1 MRAMHINSDRYNSPW
16 SGNQGQEYYKRY
28 TKKNQ
33 EAVPAAE
40 ETKEQ
45 EATDASGSE
54 TDKTCREQ
62 ILEKMAEMAKNVK
75 EGTVEPKFQIGAMAY
90 TMKEW
95 DKLLEKFDAA
105 EEALQGE
112 VQAQIEEAEKQA
124 AKEALRREMD
134 GKPDATGTET
144 AAAVT
149 ELTVQVP
156 AEGNTAGGA
165 GAEQGTVRTET
176 VVNTVQADAK
186 TEELDEERT
195 AQLLTEEVVKC
206 SYPTDDPKEKHWFIT
221 AFTQDG
227 IICKEA
233 YFDGTRW
240 VNRDCFRLPF
250 TEEGQYERV
259 MDFLMR
265 FPSDANLRFAANE
278 NFWKDF
284 LAGEIDEDEFVNFF
298 ESTKDGVPDY
308 TYTEGDST
316 YIDEEKI
323 KYAKYMNRP
332 GAAELM
338 TADEMLKKQ
347 EEILAANKKKY
358 GTKLD

>member
-1 MRAMHINSDRYNSPW
+1 M
-16 SGNQGQEYYKRY
+16 
-28 TKKNQ
+28 
-33 EAVPAAE
+33 
-40 ETKEQ
+40 
-45 EATDASGSE
+45 
-54 TDKTCREQ
+54 
-62 ILEKMAEMAKNVK
+62 
-75 EGTVEPKFQIGAMAY
+75 
-90 TMKEW
+90 
-95 DKLLEKFDAA
+95 
-105 EEALQGE
+105 
-112 VQAQIEEAEKQA
+112 QAQIEEAEKQA

-240 VNRDCFRLPF
+240 VNKDCFRLPF